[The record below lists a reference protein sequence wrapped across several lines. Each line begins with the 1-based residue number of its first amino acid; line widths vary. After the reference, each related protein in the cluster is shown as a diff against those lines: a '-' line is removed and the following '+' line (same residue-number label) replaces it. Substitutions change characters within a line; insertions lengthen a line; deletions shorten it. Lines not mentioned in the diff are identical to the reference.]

1 MSSAPQ
7 TTVPDSVEWD
17 EWEEPLC
24 WTHFALFIFEN
35 FPIFWPTIFL
45 GILIDFFKD
54 FFLLGIL
61 DVLFMW
67 TALGITTAVLPHV
80 RPVLV
85 SRIPLRVCTSHVTA
99 CILVG
104 HKEYEQ

>member
-1 MSSAPQ
+1 MAYNIFG
-7 TTVPDSVEWD
+7 DFD
-17 EWEEPLC
+17 RFGFFFAG
-24 WTHFALFIFEN
+24 HF
-35 FPIFWPTIFL
+35 
-45 GILIDFFKD
+45 GCVVHVDGSRDHK
-54 FFLLGIL
+54 
-61 DVLFMW
+61 
-67 TALGITTAVLPHV
+67 AVLPHV